1 MDIEILERENSVP
14 SFREI
19 VIRPQTPH
27 QTEKRILLPDDL
39 HPALVDAYIGKAVY
53 KAMEEEKN
61 KVLDEMQQVIEDQR
75 RFGFNEAIEL
85 VLETCTTPIPDMA
98 DLGQFELSVSSKR
111 FLMSLLGKRY
121 TKQSTVPKFWRP
133 PPYDQVEDYIDKTCE
148 DDVSIT
154 LGTLGGVELRCG
166 MGGVVECLDMDHC
179 EGEAVLRYPKEG
191 EGERTRE
198 VKVLGEICPYGV
210 ALLLDEL
217 GNAWLYSVP
226 GAVGRQLVEFKHR
239 LGMILRAGEAGS
251 VEKVIEFHE
260 AYDTAELDLINPWND
275 S

>member
-1 MDIEILERENSVP
+1 VDIEILEREN

-39 HPALVDAYIGKAVY
+39 HPALVDAYIVKVVY
-53 KAMEEEKN
+53 KAMEEERN
-61 KVLDEMQQVIEDQR
+61 RIWDEMQKVIEDQR
-75 RFGFNEAIEL
+75 RFGFDEAIEL
-85 VLETCTTPIPDMA
+85 VMETCH
-98 DLGQFELSVSSKR
+98 FELSIASKR
-111 FLMSLLGKRY
+111 FLMALVGKRY

-133 PPYDQVEDYIDKTCE
+133 PPYHQVEDYIDKTC
-148 DDVSIT
+148 DDNVIIT

-166 MGGVVECLDMDHC
+166 MGGVVECLDMYHC

-217 GNAWLYSVP
+217 GNTWLYTVP
-226 GAVGRQLVEFKHR
+226 GAVGHHFKEFKHR

-251 VEKVIEFHE
+251 VEKVIEFHG
-260 AYDTAELDLINPWND
+260 AYDTAELDLINSWND
-275 S
+275 L